1 MKAQYGRYGRSC
13 GMGAGAV
20 WLWLLDAVCCLNFMN
35 TFHSKRRIVPAAM
48 LCVAAL
54 ASARGADLPASDIS
68 FRNEVQHAIDKG
80 LTWLDASQ
88 NTNGYWSTAD
98 QPAVTAL
105 ALSAFTGNPSDDAK
119 ARPPAAVTRGYQFV
133 IAHARADGSIWQKG
147 LENYNTAI
155 CTMALV
161 SARDPQFDPI
171 IRRARQWLISQQVG
185 VNEKDKGDSPF
196 DGGAGYGDKSGHSD
210 MNNTMTALEALYY
223 SKYLDKDKPAS
234 AAKDLNWAAA
244 IQFIQ
249 RCQNLPASNK
259 EPWASGDPRNKGGFI
274 YAPGE
279 SKAAAETNADGR
291 AALRSYG
298 SISYAGLLSYIYADL
313 KRDDPRVRAV
323 FDWLR
328 DNYTVDENPGMGGE
342 GLYYYLQLM
351 TKALAIYGVDRLELK
366 NGRAVDW
373 RRQVAMKLI
382 NLQKAD
388 GSWVNDNGRWWERDP
403 ALVTSYSLISLEI
416 LYRGI

>member
-1 MKAQYGRYGRSC
+1 MRIMLSAAFC
-13 GMGAGAV
+13 TAAV
-20 WLWLLDAVCCLNFMN
+20 V
-35 TFHSKRRIVPAAM
+35 
-48 LCVAAL
+48 
-54 ASARGADLPASDIS
+54 SARGADLPASDIS

-80 LTWLDASQ
+80 LTWLDSSQ

-105 ALSAFTGNPSDDAK
+105 ALSAFAGNPSDGAK
-119 ARPPAAVTRGYQFV
+119 ANPPPGVARGYQFV
-133 IAHARADGSIWQKG
+133 VARAHPDGSIWQKG

-155 CTMALV
+155 CTMALI
-161 SARDPQFDPI
+161 SARNPQFDPI
-171 IRRARQWLISQQVG
+171 IRRARQWLISQQVDL
-185 VNEKDKGDSPF
+185 NEKGKIDSPF
-196 DGGAGYGDKSGHSD
+196 DGGIGYGDKGGHSD

-223 SKYLDKDKPAS
+223 SKYLDKDKPQ
-234 AAKDLNWAAA
+234 AAGKDLNWAAA
-244 IQFIQ
+244 IHFIQ
-249 RCQNLPASNK
+249 SCQNLPAYNK
-259 EPWASGDPRNKGGFI
+259 EPWASDDPTNKGGFV
-274 YAPGE
+274 YFPGDT
-279 SKAAAETNADGR
+279 KAATQTNADGR
-291 AALRSYG
+291 VALRSYG

-313 KRDDPRVRAV
+313 KRDDPRVQAV

-328 DNYTVDENPGMGGE
+328 DNYTVDENPGMGPQ

-366 NGRAVDW
+366 NGQAVDW